1 MMLTANNILLQ
12 TKSSRNSS
20 RKEEMSL
27 NFIINLHCK
36 PSIKTKKFRKSSW
49 FLLISSL
56 LMLLFSGCG
65 DKAET
70 GVANEKEPVKV
81 KFVKVS
87 QVKSL
92 PPRGKVEY
100 VGVLLAY
107 RKVKVASEIGGTIE
121 KLYFEKGDMVKSG
134 QLLAE
139 VSTTSLRL
147 EVRRAR
153 ATLQEAKAA
162 LSESKS
168 NYKRIKELHDIN
180 AVADSEFDNAK
191 RTSDMA
197 VANMEKAGAALALAE
212 DQLKK
217 SRLHA
222 PINGIIAF
230 RDAEDREV
238 IPQGTTLTQVVNLE
252 KLKIKLSVG
261 EKDIHILNK
270 HKDFSFTIEAIPEE
284 EFPCQVFF
292 ISPTADTATRSFPV
306 EMLVT
311 EQDQR
316 MADGMTVK
324 IKLPLINEKK
334 TIKVPSTWLS
344 EENGE
349 IGLYVINGD
358 KADFTQVKLGAY
370 YDQRVE
376 ILSGLNDQQLVV
388 TNPSGLTNGDKVKY

>member
-1 MMLTANNILLQ
+1 MMLTANKTLLQ
-12 TKSSRNSS
+12 IKLSRNPS

-27 NFIINLHCK
+27 NFSINFHSNQ
-36 PSIKTKKFRKSSW
+36 SIKRKNLRKVSRL
-49 FLLISSL
+49 FLLPGL

-65 DKAET
+65 DKPET
-70 GVANEKEPVKV
+70 SVANEKEPVNV
-81 KFVKVS
+81 KFVNVS

-92 PPRGKVEY
+92 PPRGEVEY

-121 KLYFEKGDMVKSG
+121 KLYFEKGDMVESG

-147 EVRRAR
+147 EVRRAG

-191 RTSDMA
+191 RTADMA
-197 VANMEKAGAALALAE
+197 GANMEKAGAVLALAE

-230 RDAEDREV
+230 RDVENSEV

-292 ISPTADTATRSFPV
+292 ISPTADAATRSFPV

-311 EQDQR
+311 EPDQR

-344 EENGE
+344 EENGK
-349 IGLYVINGD
+349 IGLYVINND
-358 KADFTQVKLGAY
+358 RADFNVVKLGAY

>member
-1 MMLTANNILLQ
+1 
-12 TKSSRNSS
+12 
-20 RKEEMSL
+20 
-27 NFIINLHCK
+27 
-36 PSIKTKKFRKSSW
+36 
-49 FLLISSL
+49 
-56 LMLLFSGCG
+56 MLLFSGCG

-70 GVANEKEPVKV
+70 SAANDKEPVNV
-81 KFVKVS
+81 KFVNVS

-92 PPRGKVEY
+92 PPRGEVEY

-121 KLYFEKGDMVKSG
+121 ELYFEKGDMVESG

-153 ATLQEAKAA
+153 ATRQEAKAA

-191 RTSDMA
+191 RTADMA
-197 VANMEKAGAALALAE
+197 GANMEKAGAALALAE

-230 RDAEDREV
+230 RDVENREV

-270 HKDFSFTIEAIPEE
+270 HKEFSFTIEAIPEE

-292 ISPTADTATRSFPV
+292 ISPTADAATRSFPV

-311 EQDQR
+311 EPDQR

-334 TIKVPSTWLS
+334 TMKVPSTWLS
-344 EENGE
+344 EENGK

-358 KADFTQVKLGAY
+358 RVDFTEVKLGAY

-388 TNPSGLTNGDKVKY
+388 TTPSGLADGDKVKH

>member
-1 MMLTANNILLQ
+1 
-12 TKSSRNSS
+12 
-20 RKEEMSL
+20 
-27 NFIINLHCK
+27 
-36 PSIKTKKFRKSSW
+36 
-49 FLLISSL
+49 
-56 LMLLFSGCG
+56 
-65 DKAET
+65 
-70 GVANEKEPVKV
+70 
-81 KFVKVS
+81 
-87 QVKSL
+87 VKSL
-92 PPRGKVEY
+92 PPRGEVEY

-121 KLYFEKGDMVKSG
+121 KLYFEKGDTVKTG

-147 EVRRAR
+147 EVRRAG

-162 LSESKS
+162 LSEANS
-168 NYKRIKELHDIN
+168 NYRRIKELHDIN

-191 RTSDMA
+191 RAADMA
-197 VANMEKAGAALALAE
+197 GANMEKAGAALALAE

-217 SRLHA
+217 SRLHS

-230 RDAEDREV
+230 RDVEDREV

-284 EFPCQVFF
+284 EFSCQVFF
-292 ISPTADTATRSFPV
+292 VSPTADPATRSFPV

-311 EQDQR
+311 EPDQR

-324 IKLPLINEKK
+324 IRLPLINEKK
-334 TIKVPSTWLS
+334 TIKVHSTWLS
-344 EENGE
+344 EENGK

-358 KADFTQVKLGAY
+358 KADFTQVELGSY

-388 TNPSGLTNGDKVKY
+388 TNPSGLKDGDKVKY

>member
-1 MMLTANNILLQ
+1 MMLTANNILLH
-12 TKSSRNSS
+12 TKSSRNPS

-27 NFIINLHCK
+27 NFSINFHSNQ
-36 PSIKTKKFRKSSW
+36 SIKRKNLRKVSRL
-49 FLLISSL
+49 FLLPGL

-65 DKAET
+65 DKPET
-70 GVANEKEPVKV
+70 SVANEKEPVNV
-81 KFVKVS
+81 KFVNVS
-87 QVKSL
+87 QVESL
-92 PPRGKVEY
+92 PPRGEVEY

-121 KLYFEKGDMVKSG
+121 KLYFEKGDMVESG

-147 EVRRAR
+147 EVRRAG

-191 RTSDMA
+191 RTADMA
-197 VANMEKAGAALALAE
+197 GANMEKAGAVLALAE

-230 RDAEDREV
+230 RDVENSEV

-252 KLKIKLSVG
+252 KLKITLSVG

-292 ISPTADTATRSFPV
+292 ISPTADAATRSFPV

-311 EQDQR
+311 EPDQR

-344 EENGE
+344 EENGK
-349 IGLYVINGD
+349 IGLYVINND
-358 KADFTQVKLGAY
+358 RADFNVVKLGAY